1 MLVRDFM
8 TKKVFTL
15 QIDKKVFAA
24 QQIMNWAH
32 VRHIPVVDRERR
44 LVGIVTHRDL
54 LELRSLR

>member
-1 MLVRDFM
+1 MLVHDYM

-32 VRHIPVVDRERR
+32 MRHIPVVDRD
-44 LVGIVTHRDL
+44 GD
-54 LELRSLR
+54 SLGS